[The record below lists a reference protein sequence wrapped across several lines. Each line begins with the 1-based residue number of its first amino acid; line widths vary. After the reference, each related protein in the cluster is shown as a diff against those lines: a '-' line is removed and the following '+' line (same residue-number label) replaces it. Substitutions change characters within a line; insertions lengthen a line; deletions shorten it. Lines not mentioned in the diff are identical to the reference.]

1 MDTVNEAQAKM
12 IGEKGNQRNN
22 FKGKSIKNDRKSDEE
37 QFGLKFD
44 ETGKVIF
51 SELDFESLRDRFQLM
66 KLSCVGDILYM
77 ATSMDSY
84 YVKYVGEQLTLFHK
98 NAFKN
103 TKGYHKENLK
113 FETIF
118 NVLGYCKHHYNKHK
132 GLGKSTS
139 YKMSSMEML
148 FEQIKAK

>member
-1 MDTVNEAQAKM
+1 MMNTVNTQLRVINGNKNPKAK
-12 IGEKGNQRNN
+12 I
-22 FKGKSIKNDRKSDEE
+22 NDKEE
-37 QFGLKFD
+37 FGLKFD
-44 ETGKVIF
+44 ELGRVIF
-51 SELDFESLRDRFQLM
+51 SELNLEALKNRFNFT
-66 KLSCVGDILYM
+66 KLSCVGEILYM
-77 ATSMDSY
+77 GTSMDSY

-132 GLGKSTS
+132 GLGNNNS

-148 FEQIKAK
+148 FEKIKTK